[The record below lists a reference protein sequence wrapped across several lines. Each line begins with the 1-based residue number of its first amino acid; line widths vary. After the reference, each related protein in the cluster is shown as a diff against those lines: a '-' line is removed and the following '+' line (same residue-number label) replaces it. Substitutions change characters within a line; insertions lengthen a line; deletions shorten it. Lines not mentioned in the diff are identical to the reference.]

1 MKIRKHSRILAL
13 ALALV
18 MVLPL
23 ISIPTFADSNGT
35 LLNAQATPGARAA
48 DIYTLDFEDDS
59 FVICRFSGTEPL
71 LRIFAEASEA
81 ETAKQY
87 ISDFKSFLGM

>member
-1 MKIRKHSRILAL
+1 MKIRKHSRILAFV
-13 ALALV
+13 LALV

-48 DIYTLDFEDDS
+48 DIFCLDFEDDS

-71 LRIFAEASEA
+71 LRIFAEASDA
-81 ETAKQY
+81 AKAAAY
-87 ISDFKSFLGM
+87 ITPFRKLLDI